1 MGLVILL
8 LIAAS
13 MLILKAITVYVD
25 IKIRARADKAE
36 RTKQTKKGRE

>member
-13 MLILKAITVYVD
+13 MLILNAIAAYVD
-25 IKIRARADKAE
+25 LKVRTRADKAE
-36 RTKQTKKGRE
+36 RTEQTKKGRE